1 MKRLVTLLFSLFLA
15 VVTFGQNVY
24 ENHVIVALDARSDLK
39 INQSVWNS
47 NEQIIRNQIN
57 AILKKNKLEKGIVST
72 LTYSIE
78 SSDND
83 LSHYT
88 HNVETAVEFN
98 NNNLT
103 ANWTKLAQTIDNGSR
118 FSLLSIAKP
127 YCLKSVACS
136 TDENSKLTNKTY
148 LILITDLK
156 YNGNDDFHDEL
167 RHKPGM
173 SQTLLNSILGEVKTV
188 QQNYFYDFMC
198 QVPLTRG
205 YMMMFYCVPQ
215 QKYFA
220 LESVVEYPHN
230 IIANRTKDGY
240 KISLSMNSYDNP
252 NYQLINSVLSVGHHE
267 KTLSGFGTVDFNIS
281 SDTWQANDTIH
292 LKIKSWVRLLDGI
305 YNRTVLSPDGNEL
318 QGKNGLNRTVVI
330 EKEADAKILWLIP
343 LPDFLYKISFWTA
356 DQYIAAGVWS
366 VIFILIIFLIIL
378 YFIGKTMKY
387 KPGNYNA

>member
-1 MKRLVTLLFSLFLA
+1 MKHLINILFSLLFPI
-15 VVTFGQNVY
+15 VSFGQNVY
-24 ENHVIVALDARSDLK
+24 ENHVIIALDARSELK
-39 INQSVWNS
+39 INQSVWSS
-47 NEQIIRNQIN
+47 NEQVIRNQIN
-57 AILKKNKLEKGIVST
+57 DILNKSKIEKGIVST
-72 LTYSIE
+72 LTYSLE

-88 HNVETAVEFN
+88 HNVETAVEFDN
-98 NNNLT
+98 SNLT
-103 ANWTKLAQTIDNGSR
+103 ANWTKLAQIIDNGSR

-136 TDENSKLTNKTY
+136 TDENSKLANKTY

-205 YMMMFYCVPQ
+205 YMMMFNCVPQ

-240 KISLSMNSYDNP
+240 NISLAMNSYDNP
-252 NYQLINSVLSVGHHE
+252 NYQLINSVLSVGNQE
-267 KTLSGFGTVDFNIS
+267 KKVVGLGTVDFNIS
-281 SDTWQANDTIH
+281 SNAWQTNDTIL

-356 DQYIAAGVWS
+356 DQYVAAGVWS
-366 VIFILIIFLIIL
+366 FIGILIIFIIII
-378 YFIGKTMKY
+378 YFIGKTMRY
-387 KPGNYNA
+387 KPENYKA